1 MVANPSI
8 LDYAKCISQA
18 DETQF
23 FNIKLSIFSLRNN
36 YALLYDLINKNLEK
50 LQSPTSHVDSSS
62 FY

>member
-8 LDYAKCISQA
+8 LDYAKCISQV

-50 LQSPTSHVDSSS
+50 LQSPTAHVDSSS

>member
-8 LDYAKCISQA
+8 LDYAKCISQV

>member
-8 LDYAKCISQA
+8 LDYAKCISQV

-36 YALLYDLINKNLEK
+36 YALLYDLIK
-50 LQSPTSHVDSSS
+50 
-62 FY
+62 

>member
-8 LDYAKCISQA
+8 LDYAKCISQV

-23 FNIKLSIFSLRNN
+23 FNIKLSICSLRNN